1 MANSP
6 DQSDS
11 PVPSDTAVLNSSST
25 DPPKDDEEDP
35 EDFKI
40 RRTPSMISDGQPS
53 MTSDRESLV
62 NSDTKGSMSSPE
74 HGGSRYIRRQESTQS
89 SRSRVL
95 SRRSVKSHS
104 FSQSPESDNLRRSFR
119 RLRSGSLNYMHHD
132 SIVSSFL
139 EQLQKEPPVDPHKG
153 IVCHCMRKTC

>member
-6 DQSDS
+6 DESDS

-25 DPPKDDEEDP
+25 DPPKDDEEDL

-40 RRTPSMISDGQPS
+40 RRTPSMISD
-53 MTSDRESLV
+53 RESLV
-62 NSDTKGSMSSPE
+62 NSDRKGSMSSPE

-139 EQLQKEPPVDPHKG
+139 EQLQMEPPVDPHKG
-153 IVCHCMRKTC
+153 TVCHCMRKAC